1 MKRIVISLE
10 AEAALDDILIHTI
23 ERWSQAQ
30 AEIYI
35 GQLTERLRALASGAP
50 PHARPCELL
59 MQGKRTAT
67 GLSYYRE
74 GSHFL
79 ILRETAGEL
88 QLVEIFHERM
98 NLDRLLEELKER

>member
-1 MKRIVISLE
+1 VKRIVISLE

-35 GQLTERLRALASGAP
+35 GQLTQRLRALASGAP

-74 GSHFL
+74 GSL
-79 ILRETAGEL
+79 SWYYAKPLT
-88 QLVEIFHERM
+88 
-98 NLDRLLEELKER
+98 NCSSLKSFMSE